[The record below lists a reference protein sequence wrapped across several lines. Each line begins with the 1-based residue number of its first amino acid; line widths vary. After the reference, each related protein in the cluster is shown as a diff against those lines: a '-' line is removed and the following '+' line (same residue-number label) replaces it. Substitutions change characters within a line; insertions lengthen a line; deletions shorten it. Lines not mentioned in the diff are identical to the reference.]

1 MKIDLNFGRNF
12 SRLNVDTVVVI
23 CHGLPYEA
31 GSALDK
37 SYDSIA
43 EFFSKRGI
51 PAIAFDF
58 SGTGK
63 SKGEFSLLSWLEDL
77 ENIASNF
84 EEVHVVGFSMG
95 GVVAYNLENAGS
107 YSIISSPFSFE
118 IFDEFSL
125 KAIYSNAILKG
136 TLKGIRDYETFKRTF
151 VDEFQ
156 TIAPLNAKPKRDVIV
171 IHGVRDEIVPFSH
184 GERLF
189 RHSRKPKKFVKV
201 ENGDH
206 FLRKNIKVIEIVHQW
221 IGGKREGESQV
232 SIRI

>member
-23 CHGLPYEA
+23 CHGLPYEP

-43 EFFSKRGI
+43 EFFSKRDI
-51 PAIAFDF
+51 PALAFDF

-84 EEVHVVGFSMG
+84 ENVHVVGFSMG
-95 GVVAYNLENAGS
+95 GVVAYNLENAES
-107 YSIISSPFSFE
+107 YSIISSPFSSE
-118 IFDEFSL
+118 IFDELSL
-125 KAIYSNAILKG
+125 KAIYSNAVLKG
-136 TLKGIRDYETFKRTF
+136 TLKGIRDYETFKRIF
-151 VDEFQ
+151 VDEFE
-156 TIAPLNAKPKRDVIV
+156 TLAPSNAKPKRNAMI
-171 IHGVRDEIVPFSH
+171 IHGMRDEVVPFSH

-189 RHSRKPKKFVKV
+189 RHSKKPKMFVKV

-206 FLRKNIKVIEIVHQW
+206 FLRKNMKVVEIVHEW
-221 IGGKREGESQV
+221 IAGKREGDTQV